1 MKIMSSERRRIKPQ
15 LSKRRNKPI
24 YVGKKCRDCNKYSSK
39 TFYCAKMRKV
49 LSEDKEACP
58 SFAYRRPIGRKRL
71 RKWVRF
77 TTSK

>member
-1 MKIMSSERRRIKPQ
+1 
-15 LSKRRNKPI
+15 
-24 YVGKKCRDCNKYSSK
+24 
-39 TFYCAKMRKV
+39 MRKV
-49 LSEDKEACP
+49 LAEEKEACP